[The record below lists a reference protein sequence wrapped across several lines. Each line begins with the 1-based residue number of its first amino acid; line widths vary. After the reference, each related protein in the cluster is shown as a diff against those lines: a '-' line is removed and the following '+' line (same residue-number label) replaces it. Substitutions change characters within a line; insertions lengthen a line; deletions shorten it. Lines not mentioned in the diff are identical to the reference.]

1 MSARWSD
8 GRVIGSDC
16 GAESHYFNI
25 LLQSMVRCTWIGVT
39 LLQTSTSSIS
49 NHALK
54 WSHSTTYYFYYIEP
68 CLKCNYTTTYYFYI
82 QPCSEVESHYYILLL
97 LHWAMLWS
105 GVTLLNTT
113 STTSNHALNWSH
125 TTTNFYFNYIEP
137 CSGAESHSS
146 KHGHLQHTR
155 AHVTDCNK
163 WAQGYLLAFEIK
175 AFLRFTN
182 SYYGFPLSL

>member
-1 MSARWSD
+1 METTHW
-8 GRVIGSDC
+8 IEWDC
-16 GAESHYFNI
+16 IRQG
-25 LLQSMVRCTWIGVT
+25 WIGFMGECSLVRRKGHWIG
-39 LLQTSTSSIS
+39 LWSGVAQLQTSTSEHGSMYLKC
-49 NHALK
+49 NHT
-54 WSHSTTYYFYYIEP
+54 TTYYFYYIEP

-105 GVTLLNTT
+105 GVTLL
-113 STTSNHALNWSH
+113 H
-125 TTTNFYFNYIEP
+125 TTTYYIEP

-163 WAQGYLLAFEIK
+163 WAQGYLLAFEIE
-175 AFLRFTN
+175 AFFEVYQFMLWISFI
-182 SYYGFPLSL
+182 PL